1 MAGLTKTYTGDF
13 GVFIAGKIYGAIK
26 DYDDKKR
33 DETAQA
39 SKEVKDAA
47 KKLTQNDPKSIP
59 VQDSSLR
66 ETVVKNFIPLEAK
79 ILQTKA
85 TSDAMSAKITTIG
98 AAVADTQS
106 LIINQNQILEEKL
119 DAMLGVLNMRN
130 ETLAKAREDAVL
142 EELERQLEQGNDVSG
157 TFGLLDTGGGDFAV
171 MQDLL
176 KRLGIR
182 QFMRG
187 RSPIARALRKMVA
200 KTIRLKA
207 IKQKALTTVA
217 RFVSPKLLSKVLG
230 LQTKQPSRQ
239 IIKRYAPKV
248 SRTLSNLA
256 KERGL
261 NLIPKKRITKALGNR
276 TIPSLD
282 DVFTKKVTKKYGSKL
297 LSDRAARDAAGD
309 MADDALEALVGMR
322 PGQKVVGETTTEIG
336 KRALQKTG
344 RKSLLFNSA
353 ARKKVAKTMQNNILM
368 AFFNSPKAR
377 NLLIKKVGR
386 EGAKKLGK
394 KAATGAVKGGFP
406 LVGTAIGAVE
416 GIARLLMGD
425 PKGML
430 LSFGSA
436 IPFAGWGFAMLDIL
450 RDIDKSAYEAH
461 IEPNLPLLTDENFA
475 NFFMQAIGIT
485 PDQFE
490 RGTPNVVASPTVMPL
505 ITDIVGMTIA
515 LGQAAGVDTKALVS
529 AQGLSTVTPT
539 GSYNFDLT
547 PASGKT
553 VATQQKMIEDREL
566 PKIRKAQKAAEEEE
580 TDDNGEDN
588 GEDKE
593 EPGYTGGRPWWQR
606 ILDPLQVFSKDN
618 DNKGGGG
625 SNVTPVTPLMK
636 PKSDSSTIEFYGQ
649 QGKDLSGEPG
659 LDFSFKDYKNNYNV
673 FPGTVLETGLLYG
686 KNYGN
691 VVVVRSVDPSNGQ
704 EFDALYSHF
713 PDGGIYVKPG
723 QEIGAGDI
731 LGKVG
736 FVSVDTPGVPQL
748 QPNNAGR
755 MSGWHTSLD
764 FFEPGSAA
772 KYRNADALIRIIMGA
787 SGSTPHGLLDK
798 LKPNSSSGTDANSV
812 SSSGSIDNYVT
823 ASNMMSNTGKA
834 QLVTTKSSDRN
845 DVKRK
850 TTQPVVVV
858 NNIMS
863 NVTATPLVTSA
874 NCSSEFDMKAL
885 IFARLG
891 AEA

>member
-130 ETLAKAREDAVL
+130 ETLAKAKEDAILDQL
-142 EELERQLEQGNDVSG
+142 EKQLEQGNDVAG
-157 TFGLLDTGGGDFAV
+157 TFGLLDTGGGNFNV
-171 MQDLL
+171 IQDLL
-176 KRLGIR
+176 KRLTIR
-182 QFMRG
+182 QFIRG
-187 RSPIARALRKMVA
+187 RSPIARALRKIAA
-200 KTIRLKA
+200 KTIRLNA
-207 IKQKALTTVA
+207 IKQRAFTTIA
-217 RFVSPKLLSKVLG
+217 RFVSPKLLKKVLG
-230 LQTKQPSRQ
+230 LQTKFPSPSFYKVNKKFIRR
-239 IIKRYAPKV
+239 IPKV
-248 SRTLSNLA
+248 FTDTNIPLRTFDGKL
-256 KERGL
+256 
-261 NLIPKKRITKALGNR
+261 TK
-276 TIPSLD
+276 TIS
-282 DVFTKKVTKKYGSKL
+282 KKYSSKY
-297 LSDRAARDAAGD
+297 LSKRAFADASGA

-336 KRALQKTG
+336 KKALEKTG
-344 RKSLLFNSA
+344 RKSLLFNKA
-353 ARKKVAKTMQNNILM
+353 ARKQLGERMQNNIMM

-377 NLLIKKVGR
+377 NLLIKKLGR
-386 EGAKKLGK
+386 QGAKKIGK

-450 RDIDKSAYEAH
+450 RDIDKAAYEAH
-461 IEPNLPLLTDENFA
+461 IEPNLPLLTDTDFA

-539 GSYNFDLT
+539 GTYNFDLT

-566 PKIRKAQKAAEEEE
+566 PKIRQAQKAADEDETEEE
-580 TDDNGEDN
+580 DNKEKGGER
-588 GEDKE
+588 E
-593 EPGYTGGRPWWQR
+593 EGYTGQRNLLQR
-606 ILDPLQVFSKDN
+606 ILDPFQIFSKDAPT
-618 DNKGGGG
+618 DEKGGGG

-649 QGKDLSGEPG
+649 QGIDLSGEPG

-748 QPNNAGR
+748 QPHNAGR

-772 KYRNADALIRIIMGA
+772 KYRNADALIRLIMGA

-798 LKPNSSSGTDANSV
+798 LKPGSSSGTDANSV

-863 NVTATPLVTSA
+863 NVTATPIVTKGS
-874 NCSSEFDMKAL
+874 CDSEFDMKAL